1 MSKADNMLSILWLL
15 KTRKRMTAQQ
25 LSEEL
30 EIHIRTVYRYIDALC
45 ASGVPIVADSGHNG
59 GYSLLD
65 HFTEVPLFFDLDEQ
79 KALIQAAIFAQES
92 GFPHGDAMNRA
103 VSKLKRY
110 TNPEQQ
116 QTLERHTAGFEVI
129 RPPADAALEAVLQQL
144 ELSVAGGRTLGMD
157 YVKRSGAVTENRRID
172 PYGIVYWK
180 GSWYVV
186 AFCHLRKELRS
197 FRADRIQALFATDE
211 GFERPSSFSASEY
224 FLKHLIPEPEGQE
237 DLVSVWLEGSPRSIG
252 DVCRH
257 WLLGHTVVER
267 SEHRVNLRLDAKSTL
282 AFVPYFL
289 LSYGKSLRVLEPS
302 SLIEQTAELAADLY
316 DYYRTM
322 RQEPAADRE
331 DDRKD

>member
-15 KTRKRMTAQQ
+15 KTRKRVTAQQ
-25 LSEEL
+25 LSDEL

-65 HFTEVPLFFDLDEQ
+65 HFTDAPLFFDLEEQ
-79 KALIQAAIFAQES
+79 KALVQAAIFAQES

-110 TNPEQQ
+110 TNAEQHR
-116 QTLERHTAGFEVI
+116 TLERHTAGFEVI

-144 ELSVAGGRTLGMD
+144 EQSVAEGRTLGMD
-157 YVKRSGAVTENRRID
+157 YVKRSGEATENRSID

-186 AFCHLRKELRS
+186 AYCHLRRELRS
-197 FRADRIQALFATDE
+197 FRADRIQALSTTDAV
-211 GFERPSSFSASEY
+211 FERPPSFSASDY
-224 FLKHLIPEPEGQE
+224 FLKYLIPEPAVNE
-237 DLVSVWLEGSPRSIG
+237 DLVAVELEGSPRAIG

-257 WLLGHTVVER
+257 WLLGHTVIER
-267 SEHRVNLRLDAKSTL
+267 SERRVKLRLDAKSTL
-282 AFVPYFL
+282 AYVPYFL
-289 LSYGKSLRVLEPS
+289 LSYGKTFRVLEPS
-302 SLIEQTAELAADLY
+302 SLIEQTAELAADLCE
-316 DYYRTM
+316 YYRAM
-322 RQEPAADRE
+322 NRDAAHN
-331 DDRKD
+331 